1 MKASVEV
8 QGLDKAIKKLDKVA
22 GMGPAKA
29 ALKAA
34 GVHIKG
40 KIAKYP
46 PSSAANKPKDR
57 GTWYERGWGTRH
69 ASGGGRKTSET
80 LGRKWTVQQKRGLET
95 HVGNNV
101 SYGPYVQA
109 EEWQASFHKRRK
121 WKTIETVAEEEKDE
135 VLEFVQKA
143 IDKALEGKR

>member
-1 MKASVEV
+1 MKASVEIK
-8 QGLDKAIKKLDKVA
+8 GLDKAIDKLEKVA
-22 GMGPAKA
+22 GMGPTKA

-46 PSSAANKPKDR
+46 PSSEANMPKQKGR
-57 GTWYERGWGTRH
+57 WYERGYGTRWP
-69 ASGGGRKTSET
+69 GGGRKTSET

-95 HVGNNV
+95 VVGNNV

-109 EEWQASFHKRRK
+109 NEWQAAFHSRRG
-121 WKTIETVAEEEKDE
+121 WKTIETVAEQEKDE
-135 VLEFVQKA
+135 VVKFVQKQ
-143 IDKALEGKR
+143 IDKALK